1 MASKYAF
8 PTQGESGGSGIPL
21 GTGYVYQSPP
31 GTLVSVASLPGGDL
45 AAGSVSAAK
54 IQGGTLG
61 RLLYDGGAQGAWLG
75 AGTSGWLL
83 MSGGGLGPPA
93 WTNTPSGL
101 TLSGASNTIVNIPAA
116 TALLGLVPAANGG
129 TNKASWTSNS
139 VVVAASSTTLGEVS
153 PGTSGWLLTSQGAGS
168 PPVMAAPIAAT
179 VASAK
184 LSGTY
189 LVASTSYANVG
200 VSLTLDPGSYR
211 LVAEIRDLVQGSSG
225 IAYLTHRLHNATAG
239 AAIADSETTG
249 PYAGATGIP
258 YSGQV
263 VITRDVD
270 LAVASTIHVQAARV
284 AGPGYTIAQIVGDA
298 EGWTRLTAVRRA

>member
-1 MASKYAF
+1 MASQFSF
-8 PTQGESGGSGIPL
+8 PTQGSFSS
-21 GTGYVYQSPP
+21 QA
-31 GTLVSVASLPGGDL
+31 SVP
-45 AAGSVSAAK
+45 VAK

-61 RLLYDGGAQGAWLG
+61 RLLYDGGTQGAWLG

-93 WTNTPSGL
+93 WTNTLSGIL
-101 TLSGASNTIVNIPAA
+101 ISGASNTIVNIPAA

-168 PPVMAAPIAAT
+168 PPVMAAPVAAE
-179 VASAK
+179 VVRAK

-200 VSLTLDPGSYR
+200 VSVSLGAGQWHV
-211 LVAEIRDLVQGSSG
+211 VAEIRDLVQGTAG
-225 IAYLTHRLHNATAG
+225 DTYLLHRLYNSTSG
-239 AAIADSETTG
+239 AAVADTETVGPLAATTG
-249 PYAGATGIP
+249 APYGGMLT
-258 YSGQV
+258 
-263 VITRDVD
+263 ITADIT
-270 LAVASTIHVQAARV
+270 LAAASTIDVQAARSS
-284 AGPGYTIAQIVGDA
+284 GTHTIAQVIGDA
-298 EGWTRLTAVRRA
+298 EGWTRITAFRRA